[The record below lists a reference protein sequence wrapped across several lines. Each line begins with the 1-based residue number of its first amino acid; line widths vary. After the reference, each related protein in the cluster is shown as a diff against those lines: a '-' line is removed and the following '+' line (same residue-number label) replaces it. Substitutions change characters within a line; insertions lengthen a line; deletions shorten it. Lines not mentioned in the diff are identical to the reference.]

1 LNFRWIAGNSC
12 KKPKLSTKPLPDI
25 IPALAASLPIN
36 GIRFSK
42 SQTKSVVAF
51 LRESETNKNNN
62 CMKKSVFISFF
73 CAALAYVVLSSH
85 STGLSTDNTGAQGS
99 PGCSCHS
106 PTANSLINVTIE
118 LDSAGAPISHYVG
131 GGSYTVKITG
141 TNNTVFSLPYFG
153 FQLTTVKS
161 SGAGTGTAV
170 YSGTLAST
178 GLPSGCQNTAVGT
191 LHLVQHSTPN
201 LATTGTGATGTTYVR
216 SIAWTAP
223 ASGTGSIAL
232 YGVINAVNHDGT
244 SAGDYWN
251 AATAVT
257 IPEFVPLAGITG
269 DSTVCV
275 GSTITLA
282 DASTGGTYTS
292 GSPTIASVGSASGI
306 VSGLTGGICTITYT
320 LGSSTAWRS
329 ITVNAAP
336 ATPAPVSGSSAV
348 CVGSTITLSDATS
361 GGTWSAAN
369 GHATVVGGVVTGV
382 SSGIDSINYTVSN
395 SCGSSTAMKVVTI
408 NTLPFA
414 GTITGSP
421 TLCFGSTTTF
431 ADVVSGGTWS
441 SSDTAVATVF
451 PGGIV
456 LGVGTGSATL
466 SYSVSGTCGVS
477 TAYSA
482 PLTVSNPPSVGTIT
496 GPNSVCLGGTATL
509 ADTVTGGVWSATN
522 GNISISTAGVATGN
536 AVGQDSI
543 LFSVTGGCGTAF
555 SYFVMGVDTTPH
567 AEPIAGPSVLC
578 VGASVT
584 ISDTV
589 YTGFYSGGISPAF
602 SDSNIHLSPIGGS
615 NSALLTGLHA
625 GVDTLTLVITDACGT
640 AGVSKAFTINPA
652 PYAGTITGLSAVCLG
667 GVETL
672 TDSIAGGVWSSTD
685 TFTTA
690 GGSGI
695 VGGHALG
702 SDTIVYSL
710 TNSCGTASAIFPV
723 AVSAGASAGTISGAP
738 ALCTGTSATLAETV
752 MGGVWTCAN
761 SNASITSGG
770 VVTALNAGADT
781 VNYTVTE
788 SCGSGSASFP
798 LTIYANP
805 GPILGPD
812 TLCTFTTAAYF
823 DSLSGGTWSTSDT
836 AVATVTAEGVAT
848 AVVSG
853 NVLFSLRYTSS
864 AGCTVTTDV
873 VATNVIQPSVISGTD
888 SVCPG
893 STITLTDSVL
903 GGMWSASNGH
913 ASVTGAGIVTGNTAG
928 IDTISY
934 SVYNACGVGT
944 SMFTINTDT
953 LPTEIP
959 IIGAGSLCVGATVT
973 ISDSLSGTGMGVV
986 PGVSNGNMT
995 LDTISGMAYV
1005 LATGV
1010 SEGLD
1015 TLTLAATNAC
1025 GSASTTKVFTVNG
1038 LPLAGSISGTDSLCP
1053 GSEVVWSATI
1063 GGGSWSAT
1071 NTDVVV
1077 AAGHV
1082 IGVVAGVDTISYS
1095 ISNSCGTAAATE
1107 AVTVLP
1113 LPTACLIPGADSVC
1127 TGAAITVVPCG
1138 TGGTWTVHNGHASI
1152 SGGIVTGIT
1161 AGIDTVVYTVL
1172 NACGSDSAL
1181 VEVTIRPFP
1190 HAEGFTL
1197 PDSICVGAT
1206 FTVADSVGGGTFRL
1220 SNGNAALT
1228 DSLLAGIHAG
1238 KDTLYYTLTNGCGSD
1253 SVKQAITIKP
1263 LPVGGIVSGDHMLCV
1278 GTTSTLMDA
1287 GASGSG
1293 TWSCTNGRATI
1304 SAAGVVAALA
1314 AGADTVEYA
1323 VANAC
1328 ATVAAAYIVT
1338 LNGIPNPGAVTGA
1351 SEICLGTITTY
1362 SDTVVGGA
1370 WRVTNHTSSINSSGV
1385 VSGMAYGADTVV
1397 YTVTSPAG
1405 CSDSALLPITVDTL
1419 ASPTISGR
1427 SYVCV
1432 GGSDTLVVTP
1442 AGGTWILSNG
1452 DATVSGSVL
1461 TGVAPG
1467 IDSVQYLFTNACGV
1481 QTALVEIA
1489 VLTPSGCDSVLSVPS
1504 GTEAVSS
1511 ISCYPNPNTGHFTVA
1526 VPLGF
1531 NGTVLVA
1538 DVYGN
1543 AVWRG
1548 AVTGH
1553 SLELDLGRQ
1562 AAGTYFVTVA
1572 NGVTVYHAKVVVY

>member
-1 LNFRWIAGNSC
+1 
-12 KKPKLSTKPLPDI
+12 
-25 IPALAASLPIN
+25 
-36 GIRFSK
+36 
-42 SQTKSVVAF
+42 
-51 LRESETNKNNN
+51 
-62 CMKKSVFISFF
+62 M
-73 CAALAYVVLSSH
+73 
-85 STGLSTDNTGAQGS
+85 
-99 PGCSCHS
+99 
-106 PTANSLINVTIE
+106 
-118 LDSAGAPISHYVG
+118 
-131 GGSYTVKITG
+131 
-141 TNNTVFSLPYFG
+141 
-153 FQLTTVKS
+153 
-161 SGAGTGTAV
+161 
-170 YSGTLAST
+170 
-178 GLPSGCQNTAVGT
+178 
-191 LHLVQHSTPN
+191 
-201 LATTGTGATGTTYVR
+201 
-216 SIAWTAP
+216 
-223 ASGTGSIAL
+223 
-232 YGVINAVNHDGT
+232 
-244 SAGDYWN
+244 
-251 AATAVT
+251 
-257 IPEFVPLAGITG
+257 
-269 DSTVCV
+269 VCV

-320 LGSSTAWRS
+320 LGSSTALRS

-336 ATPAPVSGSSAV
+336 ATPSPVSGSSAV

-361 GGTWSAAN
+361 GGTWSAVN

-421 TLCFGSTTTF
+421 TICFGSTTTF
-431 ADVVSGGTWS
+431 ADAVSGGTWS

-456 LGVGTGSATL
+456 FGVGTGSATL

-496 GPNSVCLGGTATL
+496 GPNSVCLGSTATL

-522 GNISISTAGVATGN
+522 GNISISPAGVATGN

-543 LFSVTGGCGTAF
+543 LFSVTGGCGTAS
-555 SYFVMGVDTTPH
+555 SYFVMGVDSTPH
-567 AEPIAGPSVLC
+567 AGPIVGPSVLC
-578 VGASVT
+578 VGASIT

-589 YTGFYSGGISPAF
+589 YTGFYSGGISPVF
-602 SDSNIHLSPIGGS
+602 SDSNINLNPIVDS

-640 AGVSKAFTINPA
+640 ASVSKAFTINPA

-672 TDSIAGGVWSSTD
+672 MDSIAGGVWSSTD

-690 GGSGI
+690 GGLGV

-702 SDTIVYSL
+702 SDTVVYSV

-723 AVSAGASAGTISGAP
+723 TVSAGASAGAISGAP
-738 ALCTGTSATLAETV
+738 ALCTGTTATLAETV
-752 MGGVWTCAN
+752 MGGVWTCIN

-770 VVTALNAGADT
+770 IVTANTAGKDT
-781 VNYTVTE
+781 VKYTVAE
-788 SCGSGSASFP
+788 SCGSAIATFP
-798 LTIYANP
+798 ITIDATPNP
-805 GPILGPD
+805 IAGPS
-812 TLCTFTTAAYF
+812 TLCSFTSGTFT
-823 DSLSGGTWSTSDT
+823 DSTSGGTWSTSDT
-836 AVATVTAEGVAT
+836 SIATITGTGVAT
-848 AVVSG
+848 SAVSG
-853 NVLFSLRYTSS
+853 TATFIIAYASA

-873 VATNVIQPSVISGTD
+873 VATNVVQPSVISGTD

-903 GGMWSASNGH
+903 GGIWSASNGH
-913 ASVTGAGIVTGNTAG
+913 ASVSGAGIVTGNTAG
-928 IDTISY
+928 IDTVAY
-934 SVYNACGVGT
+934 AVTNACGVGT
-944 SMFTINTDT
+944 AHMVVRVTGGTASAGAIGGGATVCQGDTLELTETLGGGTWSTSNGTAAVSAGGIVSGNLGGVDTIRYSITNGCGTTTATKHITINPAPSTGAILGSQTVCVGATETLTDSASTGGTWIALGGHATISSGGIVTGTTTGTSTIEYVVTNTCGADTAIFTLYTDT
-953 LPTEIP
+953 LPTESP
-959 IIGAGSLCVGATVT
+959 IIATASLCVGASVT
-973 ISDSLSGTGMGVV
+973 ISDSVSGSSVSVV
-986 PGVSNGNMT
+986 PGLSNGNMT
-995 LDTISGMAYV
+995 LDTISGMPYV
-1005 LATGV
+1005 LGTGV

-1015 TLTLAATNAC
+1015 TLTLIATNMC
-1025 GSASTTKVFTVNG
+1025 GSATTTKVFTVNG
-1038 LPLAGSISGTDSLCP
+1038 LPLAGSISGTDSVCA

-1063 GGGSWSAT
+1063 GGGTWSAT
-1071 NTDVVV
+1071 NSNAVV
-1077 AAGHV
+1077 AAGNV
-1082 IGVVAGVDTISYS
+1082 IGVVAGVDTVAYS
-1095 ISNSCGTAAATE
+1095 ISNSCGTAAATH

-1127 TGAAITVVPCG
+1127 PGAAITVVPCG

-1161 AGIDTVVYTVL
+1161 AGIDTAVYTVH

-1181 VEVTIRPFP
+1181 VAVTVRPFP
-1190 HAEGFTL
+1190 HAEGL
-1197 PDSICVGAT
+1197 ASPDSICVGAT
-1206 FTVADSVGGGTFRL
+1206 FIVADSVGGGTFRL

-1238 KDTLYYTLTNGCGSD
+1238 KDTLCYTLTNTCGSD

-1263 LPVGGIVSGDHMLCV
+1263 LPVGGVVSGDNMLCV
-1278 GTTSTLMDA
+1278 GTTSTLLDA

-1293 TWSCTNGRATI
+1293 TWSCTNSHA
-1304 SAAGVVAALA
+1304 SVSSLGVVAAITV
-1314 AGADTVEYA
+1314 GTDTVKYA
-1323 VANAC
+1323 VANTC
-1328 ATVAAAYIVT
+1328 ATVAAAYVVT

-1362 SDTVVGGA
+1362 SDTVIGGA

-1397 YTVTSPAG
+1397 YTVTSTAG

-1432 GGSDTLVVTP
+1432 GGSDTLVVAP

-1481 QTALVEIA
+1481 QTASVEIA
-1489 VLTPSGCDSVLSVPS
+1489 VLTLSGCDSVLSVPS

-1531 NGTVLVA
+1531 SGAVLVA

-1562 AAGTYFVTVA
+1562 AAGTYFITVR
-1572 NGVTVYHAKVVVY
+1572 NGITNYRGKVVVY